1 MKKRFLKIA
10 ILILVTIFLLSI
22 GITVFAET
30 PSIMTETNNSTSNNS
45 TSNSATMTDLIAREP
60 GTLLERTIAYL
71 IAGIAQ
77 AFLVALKL
85 IIGTPDLTEVIFTK
99 EVNATDPFSAAQ
111 FQTMNYWYEVLIYI
125 GVVIMFISIIFL
137 AFNMIF
143 VGFSPK
149 HKDEVKERIERLFF
163 VGIII
168 AVTPIAFKLLLYI
181 NNAMTYYIYRV
192 LRLPSDINSLFNPT
206 FIFANIKTGN
216 PILTAVGILVMA
228 FINFRVAVVFV
239 LRKFVLMIF
248 YIFTPIAATLWSIN
262 KDITAAKI
270 WLGELL
276 TNIFTQF
283 FYALVFAFYFSVTG
297 IANTS
302 NGVERIS
309 NSFESIVWLYLLISV
324 AEALRQSLQ
333 GYFTRLAGV
342 DELGIA
348 GRIAGIFGA
357 SSAVT
362 SVAAVGTQFA
372 GAAAGKIA
380 AGMLTSKASQTA
392 AVGISGAIAGNS
404 AGSNFA
410 GSFNQALSFAGGS
423 SSSSIGGSSTGSFNQ
438 PIPFTGGHSGSLE
451 GNFGASSYNIS
462 TKGFATVPQYN
473 SGGSPPPVAG
483 TGNIQILPTGEKITS
498 SGIVL
503 PPGVDIAHGI
513 NSLNAVRSSSN
524 TPTGGVLAE
533 KEANNSGV
541 PLEPH
546 QVLIKNADETA
557 NMAHYASM
565 FGSVVDHTLGTSKGP
580 ASFFTKSTAAAAG
593 MIRGYMDIS
602 RYAKAQGIT
611 RTEALKRVTGVKEG
625 DKIGGLKAVK
635 RFAHVNVSA
644 AFSGGPRAMQNVQ
657 RFHNT
662 SLDGYRWKA

>member
-1 MKKRFLKIA
+1 MIRVKNKFYRITALLIA
-10 ILILVTIFLLSI
+10 VIMILSI
-22 GITVFAET
+22 SIPVFAET
-30 PSIMTETNNSTSNNS
+30 TTSNTSTSDPP
-45 TSNSATMTDLIAREP
+45 TMTDLISREP
-60 GTLLERTIAYL
+60 GTLLERAIAYL
-71 IAGIAQ
+71 IGGIAQ
-77 AFLVALKL
+77 AFLAILKL
-85 IIGTPDLTEVIFTK
+85 LIGTPDLTEVIFTK

-125 GVVIMFISIIFL
+125 GVVIMFISVIFL

-143 VGFSPK
+143 AGFSPK

-168 AVTPIAFKLLLYI
+168 AVTPIAFRLLLYT

-192 LRLPSDINSLFNPT
+192 LRLPSDINSLFDPA

-239 LRKFVLMIF
+239 LRKFMLMIF

-297 IANTS
+297 IANTAS
-302 NGVERIS
+302 GVERIS
-309 NSFESIVWLYLLISV
+309 GSFESIVWLYLLIYV

-348 GRIAGIFGA
+348 GRIAGVFGA

-362 SVAAVGTQFA
+362 SAATLGAQFA

-380 AGMLTSKASQTA
+380 AGKLMSNVSQA
-392 AVGISGAIAGNS
+392 AVGGMGGVIAGSS
-404 AGSNFA
+404 AGSNLA
-410 GSFNQALSFAGGS
+410 GSFNQPLSFAGGPS
-423 SSSSIGGSSTGSFNQ
+423 GSSIGGSSTGSFSQ
-438 PIPFTGGHSGSLE
+438 PIPFTGGSSGGS
-451 GNFGASSYNIS
+451 GGSFSASSSNIS
-462 TKGFATVPQYN
+462 AEGFASAPQYN
-473 SGGSPPPVAG
+473 SGSSSSPMAG
-483 TGNIQILPTGEKITS
+483 AGNIQTLPTGEKVTS
-498 SGIVL
+498 SGIIL
-503 PPGVDIAHGI
+503 PPGVDIAQGM
-513 NSLNAVRSSSN
+513 NKLNVVRSSSN
-524 TPTGGVLAE
+524 TPTGGVLAG
-533 KEANNSGV
+533 KEANNADV

-546 QVLIKNADETA
+546 QVLAKTADKTA

-565 FGSVVDHTLGTSKGP
+565 FGSVVDHSLGTSKGP
-580 ASFFTKSTAAAAG
+580 ASFLTKSTAAAVG
-593 MIRGYMDIS
+593 MIRGYQNVS
-602 RYAKAQGIT
+602 RYARAQGIT
-611 RTEALKRVTGVKEG
+611 QTEALKRVTGVKEG

>member
-1 MKKRFLKIA
+1 MEKKFFKTVVLV
-10 ILILVTIFLLSI
+10 LITVFLLSI
-22 GITVFAET
+22 SITVFAET
-30 PSIMTETNNSTSNNS
+30 PSTMIEINNSMSNNSTLNNSTSNPP
-45 TSNSATMTDLIAREP
+45 TMWDLISREP

-77 AFLVALKL
+77 AFLTAIKL
-85 IIGTPDLTEVIFTK
+85 VIGTPDLTEVIFAK
-99 EVNATDPFSAAQ
+99 KVNATDPFSAAQ
-111 FQTMNYWYEVLIYI
+111 FQTMNYWFEALIYI

-143 VGFSPK
+143 AGFSPK

-168 AVTPIAFKLLLYI
+168 GVTPIAFKLLLYT
-181 NNAMTYYIYRV
+181 NNSMTYYIYNV
-192 LRLPSDINSLFNPT
+192 LRLPSDINSLFNPA

-216 PILTAVGILVMA
+216 PILTAVGMLVMA
-228 FINFRVAVVFV
+228 FINFKVAVVFV

-248 YIFTPIAATLWSIN
+248 YIFTPIAAALWSIN

-297 IANTS
+297 IANTA

-309 NSFESIVWLYLLISV
+309 GSFESIVWLYLLISV

-342 DELGIA
+342 DELGTA
-348 GRIAGIFGA
+348 GRIAGLFGA
-357 SSAVT
+357 SSAIT
-362 SVAAVGTQFA
+362 SAATLGTQFA

-380 AGMLTSKASQTA
+380 AGKLMSNVGQTA
-392 AVGISGAIAGNS
+392 AGGIGGAIAGNL
-404 AGSNFA
+404 AGNNPI
-410 GSFNQALSFAGGS
+410 GSFNQSLPFAGGS
-423 SSSSIGGSSTGSFNQ
+423 SGGLGGGFSASSSN
-438 PIPFTGGHSGSLE
+438 IPAE
-451 GNFGASSYNIS
+451 
-462 TKGFATVPQYN
+462 GFASVPQYN
-473 SGGSPPPVAG
+473 SGSSSPLMTGS
-483 TGNIQILPTGEKITS
+483 GNMQTLPTGEKVTS

-503 PPGVDIAHGI
+503 PPGVDIAQGM
-513 NSLNAVRSSSN
+513 NKLNAARSSSN
-524 TPTGGVLAE
+524 TPTGGVLAG
-533 KEANNSGV
+533 KEANNADI
-541 PLEPH
+541 PMEPH
-546 QVLIKNADETA
+546 QVLAKTADKTA

-565 FGSVVDHTLGTSKGP
+565 FGSVVDHSLGTSKGP
-580 ASFFTKSTAAAAG
+580 ASFLTKSTAAAAG
-593 MIRGYMDIS
+593 MFRGYRDIS
-602 RYAKAQGIT
+602 RYANAQGIT
-611 RTEALKRVTGVKEG
+611 RTEALKQVTGVKEG
-625 DKIGGLKAVK
+625 DKIGGLRAVK